1 MKKNIWII
9 VLLSIIVGAAGI
21 FYIYH
26 GPAQSS
32 QSSQVKKAKY
42 HCPMHPDYVSDKPGE
57 CPICGMNLVK
67 IEDKAAEAPATDS
80 QSKKEK
86 KILYYRN
93 PMDPSVTSPNFM
105 KDSMGMDYIPVYEK
119 ESSTSNETS
128 GVRVNPNQ
136 QQLIGVKTGI
146 VQKRDLVLEIRASGR
161 VAFDPD
167 LYVAQTGFIEALKSS
182 TAAEN
187 SSESFLNEQSKSLL
201 EASRRKLYLQ
211 GMTDVEVDELG
222 KAGKADDSLYYPGK
236 SPTAWVYA
244 AIYADEASEV
254 RPGQKVSFESPSF
267 PGKVF
272 QGVVSGVAPVLD
284 SQSRTIRVRVKV
296 DDKEKILRGEIFGA
310 ARIEVDLGK
319 KLAVPEDAV
328 LDSGTRQIVNV
339 VHDDIFEA
347 KEVTLGTKA
356 QGYYEVLGGLQE
368 GDKVVVS
375 GNFLIDAESRLEGAG
390 K

>member
-1 MKKNIWII
+1 
-9 VLLSIIVGAAGI
+9 
-21 FYIYH
+21 
-26 GPAQSS
+26 
-32 QSSQVKKAKY
+32 
-42 HCPMHPDYVSDKPGE
+42 
-57 CPICGMNLVK
+57 MNLVK
-67 IEDKAAEAPATDS
+67 NEDKATETPATGS
-80 QSKKEK
+80 QPKKEK

-93 PMDPSVTSPNFM
+93 PMDPSVTSPSFM

-119 ESSTSNETS
+119 ENSTASEVS
-128 GVRVNPNQ
+128 GVQVNPNQ
-136 QQLIGVKTGI
+136 QQLIGVKIGI
-146 VQKRDLVLEIRASGR
+146 VQKRDLILEIRASGR

-167 LYVAQTGFIEALKSS
+167 LYVAQTGYIEALKSS

-187 SSESFLNEQSKSLL
+187 ISESSLKEQSKSLL

-211 GMTDVEVDELG
+211 GMTDSEVDELG
-222 KAGKADDSLYYPGK
+222 KAGQADDSLYYPGK
-236 SPTAWVYA
+236 SPTAWIYA
-244 AIYADEASEV
+244 AIYADEASAV

-272 QGVVSGVAPVLD
+272 HGEVSGIAPVLD

-296 DDKEKILRGEIFGA
+296 DDKEKILRGEIFGSA
-310 ARIEVDLGK
+310 TIDVDLGE

-328 LDSGTRQIVNV
+328 LDSGTRQIVHV
-339 VHDDIFEA
+339 VHDDVFEV
-347 KEVTLGTKA
+347 KEVRLGAKA
-356 QGYYEVLGGLQE
+356 RGYYEVLSGLQE

>member
-9 VLLSIIVGAAGI
+9 VLLSIVVMVAGL

-26 GPAQSS
+26 GSVQLS
-32 QSSQVKKAKY
+32 QSAQVKKVKY
-42 HCPMHPDYVSDKPGE
+42 HCPMHPEYVSDKPGE

-67 IEDKAAEAPATDS
+67 NEDKT
-80 QSKKEK
+80 KEK

-93 PMDPSVTSPNFM
+93 PMDPSVTSSTFM

-119 ESSTSNETS
+119 EGSEANETS
-128 GVRVNPNQ
+128 GVHVNPNQ

-146 VQKRDLVLEIRASGR
+146 VQKRDLILEIRASGR

-167 LYVAQTGFIEALKSS
+167 LYVAQTGYIEALKS
-182 TAAEN
+182 TAAADKSAE
-187 SSESFLNEQSKSLL
+187 SSLKEQSKSLL

-211 GMTDVEVDELG
+211 GMTDPEVDELG
-222 KAGKADDSLYYPGK
+222 KAGQADDSLYYPGK

-244 AIYADEASEV
+244 AIYANEASAV
-254 RPGQKVSFESPSF
+254 RPGQKVSFETPSY

-284 SQSRTIRVRVKV
+284 SQTRTIRVRVKV
-296 DDKEKILRGEIFGA
+296 DDKEKVLRGELFGA
-310 ARIEVDLGK
+310 ASIEIDLGE
-319 KLAVPEDAV
+319 KLAVEEDAV
-328 LDSGTRQIVNV
+328 LDSGTRQIVHV
-339 VHDDIFEA
+339 VHDDNFEV
-347 KEVTLGTKA
+347 KEVVLGTKA
-356 QGYYEVLGGLQE
+356 KGYYEVLSGLKE

>member
-9 VLLSIIVGAAGI
+9 ILLSIMAVAAGI

-26 GPAQSS
+26 CTSQSS
-32 QSSQVKKAKY
+32 QSSQLMKAKY

-57 CPICGMNLVK
+57 CPICGMKLVK
-67 IEDKAAEAPATDS
+67 SEDHAIGVPATDS
-80 QSKKEK
+80 QSKKDK
-86 KILYYRN
+86 KIIYYRN
-93 PMDPSVTSPNFM
+93 PMDPSVTSPTFM
-105 KDSMGMDYIPVYEK
+105 KDSMGMDYIPVYE
-119 ESSTSNETS
+119 NENSGADEMS
-128 GVRVNPNQ
+128 GVHVNPNQ
-136 QQLIGVKTGI
+136 QQLIGVKTGL

-187 SSESFLNEQSKSLL
+187 SSESSLKEQSKSLL

-211 GMTDVEVDELG
+211 GMTDAEVDELG

-236 SPTAWVYA
+236 SSTAWVYA
-244 AIYADEASEV
+244 AIYADEASTV
-254 RPGQKVSFESPSF
+254 RPGQKVSFETPSF
-267 PGKVF
+267 QGKVF
-272 QGVVSGVAPVLD
+272 QGAVSGIAPVLD
-284 SQSRTIRVRVKV
+284 SQSRTVRVRVKV
-296 DDKEKILRGEIFGA
+296 DDKEKILRGEIFGS
-310 ARIEVDLGK
+310 ARIDVDLGE
-319 KLAVPEDAV
+319 KLAVQEDAV
-328 LDSGTRQIVNV
+328 LDSGTRQIVHV
-339 VHDDIFEA
+339 VHDDVFEV
-347 KEVTLGTKA
+347 KEVSLGSKA
-356 QGYYEVLGGLQE
+356 KGYYEVLSGLQE